1 MGRLLFTG
9 CICWCF
15 LAACFLAGIP
25 AWFKAMSGAC
35 NCWLMRTVLWCPMSS
50 SGYLEPSLR
59 AGFGSYRLFMTFF
72 TKIEAS
78 RRHATAWQGVRSVD
92 LCTNGICKQ
101 VSHCLNWRPFQTGC
115 LSSLGH
121 LNHPTHPHH
130 TFRLQPCSCVLFTHR
145 FTLQSLDSSR
155 NVVRA
160 KLHSSCLVP
169 TRDSCPAMPFRLQ
182 PGSTSLDLGEESEE
196 DSVLLDLDRYWISG
210 ICLADGADAV
220 QFAHFGVVFHHFATW
235 QRIHTAIEVTY
246 LAWKMLSVPIQCKS
260 CKWQTDSQC
269 KENDNPPRKAR
280 KTLKEDEEDAKPGMS
295 SLVRIH
301 HDMLY

>member
-1 MGRLLFTG
+1 MVAFVDAFWPHVSWHS
-9 CICWCF
+9 CMMK
-15 LAACFLAGIP
+15 
-25 AWFKAMSGAC
+25 KAMSLSTVDWCELSYDVLCLRGIW
-35 NCWLMRTVLWCPMSS
+35 NCPWMQALAHTD
-50 SGYLEPSLR
+50 
-59 AGFGSYRLFMTFF
+59 LFMTFF

-101 VSHCLNWRPFQTGC
+101 VSHCLTVTDALFRRVAWVLWDTWTIPHIHTIPFDC
-115 LSSLGH
+115 NLVHVFFS
-121 LNHPTHPHH
+121 PTDSPSKG
-130 TFRLQPCSCVLFTHR
+130 LIAAGMWSEQNFTAHALPQR
-145 FTLQSLDSSR
+145 WDW
-155 NVVRA
+155 
-160 KLHSSCLVP
+160 
-169 TRDSCPAMPFRLQ
+169 CPAMPFRLQ

-210 ICLADGADAV
+210 ICSLADGFADAV
-220 QFAHFGVVFHHFATW
+220 QFAHFGVVFHHVATW

-246 LAWKMLSVPIQCKS
+246 LAWKMLSVPIHCKS